1 MNGSVLTVNYMANK
15 QTWKTLKLKSLA
27 KAFLSLKTEAELLS
41 FLRDLCTLEE
51 LEEFSH
57 RWEAV
62 QLLNKKISYREI
74 AESTK
79 LSTTTITRIAH
90 WLNHGEG
97 GYKAALKKIK

>member
-1 MNGSVLTVNYMANK
+1 MN
-15 QTWKTLKLKSLA
+15 TWKTPQLKKLA
-27 KAFLSLKTEAELLS
+27 KTFLNFKTEAELLS

-51 LEEFSH
+51 LDEMSS

-62 QLLNKKISYREI
+62 QMLNKKIPYREI
-74 AESTK
+74 AEKTG

-97 GYKAALKKIK
+97 GYQKALTQK